1 MATKVRTR
9 FICRE
14 CGSSQM
20 KWMGRCPDCGE
31 WNTLEESRV
40 RDDAIALGG
49 DRAGSLYEPAP
60 LALPDIPSEPS
71 RRIKLENSELNRVLG
86 GGIVP
91 GAGILVG
98 GDPGIGKSTLLIQTA
113 ADVARTVG
121 QVLYVSAEESAYQI
135 GERASRLGLNEERL
149 LILAD
154 TILEQILEQIGNVKP
169 ALVIVD
175 SVQAIH
181 SSASDSAAGSVSQVR
196 DCAAHLLRQARHL
209 NIPLFLVGHV
219 TKEGAI
225 AGPRVLEH
233 MVDAVLQLEG
243 ERFHAYRLLHS
254 VKNRFGSTNE
264 VGVFEMTERG
274 MTPVA
279 NPSAMFLAERLPNAA
294 GSAIAV
300 PLEGSRPLLVELQ
313 ALASPTAFSQPRRTG
328 NGVDFNRLLL
338 VTAVLSKRLGLSLS
352 AQDIFVNVIG
362 GLHIGEPAADLA
374 IAAAITS
381 SYRSVPVAAEAALI
395 GEIGLSGELR
405 SVSQLALR
413 LNEAAKLGFGRA
425 IVPHHA
431 LRRKRS
437 QSGQN
442 GADDNG
448 RGGASDLPSEIEVI
462 GARTVADALDAALL
476 N

>member
-1 MATKVRTR
+1 MATKVKTQ
-9 FICRE
+9 FICSE
-14 CGSSQM
+14 CGGSQM

-31 WNTLEESRV
+31 WNSLEESRV
-40 RDDAIALGG
+40 QESAIALGG
-49 DRAGSLYEPAP
+49 GRADSLQAPSP

-71 RRIKLENSELNRVLG
+71 RRIVLENPELNRVLG

-91 GAGILVG
+91 GSGILVG

-113 ADVARTVG
+113 AEVARRAG

-135 GERASRLGLNEERL
+135 GQRASRLGLDGDGL

-154 TILEQILEQIGNVKP
+154 TILEQILAQIGEVRP
-169 ALVIVD
+169 SLVIVD

-181 SSASDSAAGSVSQVR
+181 SSASASAAGSVSQVR
-196 DCAAHLLRQARHL
+196 DCAAHLLRQARQL

-219 TKEGAI
+219 TKEGSI

-233 MVDAVLQLEG
+233 MVDAVLQMEG

-274 MTPVA
+274 MEPVA

-300 PLEGSRPLLVELQ
+300 PLEGSRPLLVEVQ
-313 ALASPTAFSQPRRTG
+313 ALTSPTAFSQPRRTG

-338 VTAVLSKRLGLSLS
+338 VSAVLSKRMGLSLS

-362 GLHIGEPAADLA
+362 GLRIGEPAADLA
-374 IAAAITS
+374 VAAAITS
-381 SYRSVPVAAEAALI
+381 SYHNVPVAAEAALI

-413 LNEAAKLGFGRA
+413 LHEAAKLGFTRA

-431 LRRKRS
+431 LRRR
-437 QSGQN
+437 
-442 GADDNG
+442 GAQPGRAATDDRG
-448 RGGASDLPSEIEVI
+448 RGSASDLPSEIEII

-476 N
+476 K

>member
-1 MATKVRTR
+1 M
-9 FICRE
+9 
-14 CGSSQM
+14 
-20 KWMGRCPDCGE
+20 
-31 WNTLEESRV
+31 
-40 RDDAIALGG
+40 ALGG
-49 DRAGSLYEPAP
+49 GSSLQAPTP
-60 LALPDIPSEPS
+60 LALPEIPSEPS
-71 RRIKLENSELNRVLG
+71 RRIVLENAELNRVLG

-91 GAGILVG
+91 GSGILVG

-113 ADVARTVG
+113 AEVARKVG
-121 QVLYVSAEESAYQI
+121 RVLYVSAEESAYQI
-135 GERASRLGLNEERL
+135 GQRASRLRLDEGGL

-154 TILEQILEQIGNVKP
+154 TILEQILEQIGQVRP
-169 ALVIVD
+169 SLVIVD

-181 SSASDSAAGSVSQVR
+181 SSASASAAGSVAQVR
-196 DCAAHLLRQARHL
+196 DCAAHLLRQARQL

-243 ERFHAYRLLHS
+243 ERFHAYRLLHA

-264 VGVFEMTERG
+264 VGVFEMTELG
-274 MTPVA
+274 MAPVA

-300 PLEGSRPLLVELQ
+300 PMEGSRPLLVEVQ
-313 ALASPTAFSQPRRTG
+313 ALAGPTAFSQPRRTG

-338 VTAVLSKRLGLSLS
+338 VTAVLSKRMGFSLS

-362 GLHIGEPAADLA
+362 GLRIGEPAADLA

-381 SYRSVPVAAEAALI
+381 SFRNVPVAAEAALI

-413 LNEAAKLGFGRA
+413 LHEAAKLGFGRA
-425 IVPHHA
+425 IVPRHA
-431 LRRKRS
+431 LRRRRAQRGQAAAS
-437 QSGQN
+437 ESG
-442 GADDNG
+442 G
-448 RGGASDLPSEIEVI
+448 GGAADLPSEIEVI

-476 N
+476 K

>member
-1 MATKVRTR
+1 M
-9 FICRE
+9 
-14 CGSSQM
+14 
-20 KWMGRCPDCGE
+20 
-31 WNTLEESRV
+31 
-40 RDDAIALGG
+40 ALGG
-49 DRAGSLYEPAP
+49 AGAESLQTPSP

-71 RRIKLENSELNRVLG
+71 RRIVLENAELNRVLG

-91 GAGILVG
+91 GSGILVG

-113 ADVARTVG
+113 AEVARKVG
-121 QVLYVSAEESAYQI
+121 RVLYVSAEESAYQI
-135 GERASRLGLNEERL
+135 GQRASRLGLDEGGL

-154 TILEQILEQIGNVKP
+154 TILEQILAQIGQVRP
-169 ALVIVD
+169 SLVIVD

-181 SSASDSAAGSVSQVR
+181 SSASASAAGSISQVR
-196 DCAAHLLRQARHL
+196 DCAAHLLRQARQL

-264 VGVFEMTERG
+264 VGVFEITERG
-274 MTPVA
+274 MAPVA

-300 PLEGSRPLLVELQ
+300 PMEGSRPLLVEVQ

-338 VTAVLSKRLGLSLS
+338 VTAVLSKRMGFSLS

-362 GLHIGEPAADLA
+362 GLRIGEPAADLA

-381 SYRSVPVAAEAALI
+381 SFRNVPVAAEAALI

-413 LNEAAKLGFGRA
+413 LHEAAKLGFARA
-425 IVPHHA
+425 IVPRHA
-431 LRRKRS
+431 LRRRRAEG
-437 QSGQN
+437 GQ
-442 GADDNG
+442 AKASE
-448 RGGASDLPSEIEVI
+448 GGGGCAADLPSEIEVI

-476 N
+476 K

>member
-1 MATKVRTR
+1 M
-9 FICRE
+9 
-14 CGSSQM
+14 
-20 KWMGRCPDCGE
+20 
-31 WNTLEESRV
+31 
-40 RDDAIALGG
+40 ALGV
-49 DRAGSLYEPAP
+49 GSADPFQAPSP
-60 LALPDIPSEPS
+60 LALPDIPTEPS
-71 RRIKLENSELNRVLG
+71 RRIVLENSELNRVLG

-113 ADVARTVG
+113 AEVARKVG
-121 QVLYVSAEESAYQI
+121 RVLYVSAEESAYQL
-135 GERASRLGLNEERL
+135 GQRASRLGLDESGL
-149 LILAD
+149 LVLAD
-154 TILEQILEQIGNVKP
+154 TILEQILEQVGKVKP
-169 ALVIVD
+169 SLVIVD

-181 SSASDSAAGSVSQVR
+181 SSASASAAGSVSQVR
-196 DCAAHLLRQARHL
+196 DCAAHLLRQARRL

-274 MTPVA
+274 MAPVA

-300 PLEGSRPLLVELQ
+300 PLEGSRPLLVEIQ

-338 VTAVLSKRLGLSLS
+338 VSAVLSKRLGLSMGQ
-352 AQDIFVNVIG
+352 QDIFVNVIG
-362 GLHIGEPAADLA
+362 GLRIGEPAADLA

-381 SYRSVPVAAEAALI
+381 SYRNVPVAAEAALI

-413 LNEAAKLGFGRA
+413 LHEAAKLGFRRA
-425 IVPHHA
+425 IVPRHA
-431 LRRKRS
+431 LRRGRVQPG
-437 QSGQN
+437 QSETENSG
-442 GADDNG
+442 G
-448 RGGASDLPSEIEVI
+448 RGAPDLPSKIEVI
-462 GARTVADALDAALL
+462 GARTVAEALDAALL
-476 N
+476 R

>member
-1 MATKVRTR
+1 MATRVRTQ
-9 FICRE
+9 FICTE
-14 CGSSQM
+14 CDSAQM
-20 KWMGRCPDCGE
+20 KWMGRCPECGE

-40 RDDAIALGG
+40 QESASALG
-49 DRAGSLYEPAP
+49 RSSAGSLTSPDP
-60 LALPDIPSEPS
+60 LALPDIPEEPS
-71 RRIKLENSELNRVLG
+71 RRIVLENSELNRVLG

-113 ADVARTVG
+113 AEVARSVG

-135 GERASRLGLNEERL
+135 GRRASRLGLDEKRL

-154 TILEQILEQIGNVKP
+154 TILEQILEQIGQVKP
-169 ALVIVD
+169 SLVIVD

-181 SSASDSAAGSVSQVR
+181 SNASGSAAGSVSQVR
-196 DCAAHLLRQARHL
+196 DCAAHLLRQARQL

-274 MTPVA
+274 MAPVA
-279 NPSAMFLAERLPNAA
+279 NPSALFLAERLPNAA

-300 PLEGSRPLLVELQ
+300 PLEGSRPLLVEVQ

-338 VTAVLSKRLGLSLS
+338 VTAVLSKRLGLNLS
-352 AQDIFVNVIG
+352 AQDIFVNVVG
-362 GLHIGEPAADLA
+362 GLRVGEPAADLA
-374 IAAAITS
+374 IAAAVTS
-381 SYRSVPVAAEAALI
+381 SYRNVPVAAEAVLL

-413 LNEAAKLGFGRA
+413 LREAAKLGFARA
-425 IVPHHA
+425 IVPRHA
-431 LRRKRS
+431 LRRRQA
-437 QSGQN
+437 QSGQAAMPGSA
-442 GADDNG
+442 GAG
-448 RGGASDLPSEIEVI
+448 PSDLPSEIEVI
-462 GARTVADALDAALL
+462 GARTVGDALDAALL
-476 N
+476 K